1 MKIEFTPVIIIG
13 AGRSGTNML
22 RDAVCKAPQ
31 FETWDC
37 DEINPIWRHGNT
49 HHADDAFGEE
59 QITPA
64 IRNYLRSKF
73 ISQWKRQGKPK
84 YLVEKTCAN
93 SLRVSFIASIFPE
106 AKFLYL
112 VRNGNDVAAS
122 ASKRWRGEMEIPSL
136 PYYVSKIRNTPISDL
151 PHYGWRFLSS
161 RADIYLGKK
170 QHMSFWGPQFPKLK
184 DLPAD
189 TPLMELCAQ
198 QWASCVNSSDE
209 AFAAL
214 EPSRWLKTRYEDFVA
229 NPNTSIRAVFEF
241 LEVDISDDLIEKT
254 ISDISPRS
262 VGKAKK
268 LNHDFSET
276 VRNILAPTMAKH
288 NYTDQGV

>member
-1 MKIEFTPVIIIG
+1 MKIDFTPVIIIG

-22 RDAVCKAPQ
+22 RDAICKAPG

-49 HHADDAFGEE
+49 GHSDDAFGVDLA
-59 QITPA
+59 TPA
-64 IRNYLRSKF
+64 VRSYLRSKF
-73 ISQWKRQGKPK
+73 IAQWKRQGQPK

-112 VRNGNDVAAS
+112 VRNGNDVTAS

-136 PYYVSKIRNTPISDL
+136 PYYISKVRNTPASDL

-170 QHMSFWGPQFPKLK
+170 QHMSFWGPQFPELK
-184 DLPAD
+184 DLPTD

-198 QWASCVNSSDE
+198 QWASCVDTSDE
-209 AFAAL
+209 AFSAL
-214 EPSRWLKTRYEDFVA
+214 DSSRWIKTRYEDFVA
-229 NPNTSIRAVFEF
+229 NPNASMRAVFKF
-241 LEVDISDDLIEKT
+241 LEIEVSDSLIEKT
-254 ISDISPRS
+254 TADISPKS

-268 LNHDFSET
+268 LGQNFNDT
-276 VRNILAPTMAKH
+276 VQNILASTMAKH
-288 NYTDQGV
+288 NYTD